1 MVKETGDG
9 GMFEINDHVRSSKY
23 GIGHIL
29 LVDDQ
34 TAVVKFEHGI
44 EQCKIEELVQV
55 DSPQK
60 SVQKEIWDVPLEVV
74 TRFQAEAIQSVNDT
88 WGVLS
93 KSRIALLPHQLWV
106 CRRVLEAWPAR
117 WLVADDVGLGK
128 TIEAGLI
135 LWPLLSREN
144 VNRLLI
150 ICPASLVDQWQARLR
165 DMFDIRV
172 APYVSEADTVKSDFW
187 HTHPQVVASMQ
198 TLRKDSNDRH
208 DRMLESPPWDLILVD
223 EAHHLNADEQGG
235 PTLGY
240 RFLEKIVQANHVK
253 SMVFFSGT
261 PHRGKNYGFLSLLK
275 LLRPDLFDPKKPLH
289 EQLPFLRQVVIRNNK
304 QNVTD
309 LKGDRLFY
317 PPKVTSDTYT
327 YSPAEDR
334 FYDMLT
340 EFIATG
346 KAYASTLNST
356 DQRTAILVL
365 IAMQKLASSS
375 VAAIGRALKNRH
387 ARIHSTR
394 KQLAKLQEQKDA
406 LRFYDEIE
414 STNDLDELNRLD
426 EQLAEKTLALS
437 LMEDEEPRISELI
450 EAAECVHTETKIEK
464 IVSVLDERYPGRA
477 VLFFTEYKATQSLL
491 MSALMKKYG
500 DRCVTFIN
508 GDARADG
515 VVHSDGSVKSI
526 SETRDTAAAKFNAG
540 QVQFLV
546 STEAAGE
553 GIDLQNNSNTLIHVD
568 LPWNPMRL
576 HQRVGRLN
584 RYGQK
589 KQVEVMTLRNPSTVE
604 SRIWDKLNEKID
616 SIMQSLGNVMDE
628 PEDLLEL
635 VLGMSSPSMFREVF
649 SGADDVPPG
658 SLANWF
664 DEKTAKFGG
673 EDVIDTV
680 RDLIGH
686 CSHFDFQSMSEK
698 IPKIDLPALRQFFLA
713 MVKLNNRN
721 YEESG
726 DGVSFKT
733 PEKWLNSPAI
743 RTNYKNVVFDRT
755 SDKSIPSER
764 ILGVGHAIVDQ
775 AIRQARANTSSVAA
789 LPGNTLTNPLLV
801 YRVIDKVTSGTSNVR
816 AFVASV
822 EFESNGC
829 MIHRD
834 WETLLLLNNLLEKR
848 TLRRDEAMAK
858 PKSAKELDNMVRK
871 GTEEV
876 EKRMANFDLPFQVPE
891 VHFLGVLW
899 PADGDEKEIVENN
912 K

>member
-1 MVKETGDG
+1 
-9 GMFEINDHVRSSKY
+9 MFEQNDHVRSEKF
-23 GIGHIL
+23 GVGHV
-29 LVDDQ
+29 LVADGQ
-34 TAVVKFEHGI
+34 TVVVQFEHGI
-44 EQCKIEELVQV
+44 ERCKYDELVEV
-55 DSPQK
+55 DSPKKSLQK
-60 SVQKEIWDVPLEVV
+60 NTWDIPLEVV
-74 TRFQAEAIQSVNDT
+74 TRFQAEAIRSVNDT

-135 LWPLLSREN
+135 LWPLLSRES

-172 APYVSEADTVKSDFW
+172 ALYVSEADTAKSDFW

-198 TLRKDSNDRH
+198 TLRKDSNERH
-208 DRMLESPPWDLILVD
+208 DRMLESPAWDLILVD

-235 PTLGY
+235 PTLVY
-240 RFLEKIVQANHVK
+240 RFVEKIVEANQVK
-253 SMVFFSGT
+253 SMVFFTGT
-261 PHRGKNYGFLSLLK
+261 PHRGKNFGFLSLLK
-275 LLRPDLFDPKKPLH
+275 LLRPDLFDPKRPLH
-289 EQLPFLRQVVIRNNK
+289 EQMPFLRQVMIRNNK

-309 LKGDRLFY
+309 LKGKRLFY

-346 KAYASTLNST
+346 KAYASTLSSN

-375 VAAIGRALKNRH
+375 VAAIRRALKNRH
-387 ARIHSTR
+387 SRIQSTR
-394 KQLAKLQEQKDA
+394 EEHTKLLLSYEE
-406 LRFYDEIE
+406 LERN
-414 STNDLDELNRLD
+414 NDLDELNRVE
-426 EQLAEKTLALS
+426 EQLAEKTVALS
-437 LMEDEEPRISELI
+437 LMEDEEPRLAELI
-450 EAAECVHTETKIEK
+450 EAADAVQTDTKIEK
-464 IVSVLDERYPGRA
+464 ILVLLDERFSGRA

-491 MSALMKKYG
+491 MSALIRKYG
-500 DRCVTFIN
+500 DGCVTFIN
-508 GDARADG
+508 GDGRADG
-515 VVHSDGSVKSI
+515 VIGSDGKEKSI
-526 SETRDTAAAKFNAG
+526 TEDRETAASKFNSG
-540 QVQFLV
+540 EVQFLV

-553 GIDLQNNSNTLIHVD
+553 GIDLQENSHTLIHVD

-584 RYGQK
+584 RYGQT

-616 SIMQSLGNVMDE
+616 SIMQSMGNVMDE

-649 SGADDVPPG
+649 TVANDVPPG
-658 SLANWF
+658 SLSKWF

-686 CSHFDFQSMSEK
+686 CSHFDFQAMSEK
-698 IPKIDLPALRQFFLA
+698 IPKLDLP
-713 MVKLNNRN
+713 
-721 YEESG
+721 
-726 DGVSFKT
+726 
-733 PEKWLNSPAI
+733 
-743 RTNYKNVVFDRT
+743 
-755 SDKSIPSER
+755 
-764 ILGVGHAIVDQ
+764 
-775 AIRQARANTSSVAA
+775 
-789 LPGNTLTNPLLV
+789 
-801 YRVIDKVTSGTSNVR
+801 
-816 AFVASV
+816 
-822 EFESNGC
+822 
-829 MIHRD
+829 
-834 WETLLLLNNLLEKR
+834 
-848 TLRRDEAMAK
+848 
-858 PKSAKELDNMVRK
+858 
-871 GTEEV
+871 
-876 EKRMANFDLPFQVPE
+876 
-891 VHFLGVLW
+891 
-899 PADGDEKEIVENN
+899 
-912 K
+912 

>member
-1 MVKETGDG
+1 
-9 GMFEINDHVRSSKY
+9 MFEKSDHVRSNKF
-23 GIGHIL
+23 GIGHVL
-29 LVDDQ
+29 VVDDQ

-44 EQCKIEELVQV
+44 EQCKIDELVQV

-60 SVQKEIWDVPLEVV
+60 SLRKETWDIPLEVV

-172 APYVSEADTVKSDFW
+172 ALYVSEADTEKSDFW

-198 TLRKDSNDRH
+198 TLRKDSNNRH

-240 RFLEKIVQANHVK
+240 RFVEKLVQANHVE
-253 SMVFFSGT
+253 SMVFFTGT

-275 LLRPDLFDPKKPLH
+275 LLRPDLFDPKQPLH

-309 LKGDRLFY
+309 LKGNRLFY

-327 YSPAEDR
+327 YSTDEDR

-346 KAYASTLNST
+346 KAYASTLSSN

-375 VAAIGRALKNRH
+375 VAAIRRALKNRH
-387 ARIHSTR
+387 GRIHSTR
-394 KQLAKLQEQKDA
+394 KELAKLQEQKET
-406 LRFYDEIE
+406 LRSYDELE

-437 LMEDEEPRISELI
+437 LMEDEEPRIAELI
-450 EAAECVHTETKIEK
+450 EAADAVQTETKIEK
-464 IVSVLDERYPGRA
+464 ILSVLDECYPGRA

-500 DRCVTFIN
+500 DKCVGFIN

-515 VVHSDGSVKSI
+515 VVHSDGSTRSI
-526 SETRDTAAAKFNAG
+526 TETRDTAAAKFNSG

-616 SIMQSLGNVMDE
+616 NIMQSLGNVMDE

-649 SGADDVPPG
+649 TEANDVPPG
-658 SLANWF
+658 SLSKWF

-686 CSHFDFQSMSEK
+686 CSHFDFQAMSDK
-698 IPKIDLPALRQFFLA
+698 IPKLDLPALRQFFLA

-721 YEESG
+721 YEES
-726 DGVSFKT
+726 DEGVSFKT
-733 PEKWLNSPAI
+733 PERWLNSPAI
-743 RTNYKNVVFDRT
+743 RTNYKNVIFERT
-755 SDKSIPSER
+755 ADKSIPSER
-764 ILGVGHAIVDQ
+764 ILGVGHAILDQ
-775 AIRQARANTSSVAA
+775 AVRQARANTSSVAA
-789 LPGNTLTNPLLV
+789 LPGNTLPNPLLV
-801 YRVIDKVTSGTSNVR
+801 YRVIDKVTSQTSNVR
-816 AFVASV
+816 AFVAAV
-822 EFESNGC
+822 EFESGGFK
-829 MIHRD
+829 IHRD
-834 WETLLLLNNLLEKR
+834 WETLLLLNKLLDKR
-848 TLRRDEAMAK
+848 TLRRDEAMPK
-858 PKSAKELDNMVRK
+858 PKTANELDDMVRR
-871 GTEEV
+871 GTDEI
-876 EKRMANFDLPFQVPE
+876 EKRMVDFDLPFQVPE

-899 PADGDEKEIVENN
+899 PADGDEKENLQEQ
-912 K
+912 